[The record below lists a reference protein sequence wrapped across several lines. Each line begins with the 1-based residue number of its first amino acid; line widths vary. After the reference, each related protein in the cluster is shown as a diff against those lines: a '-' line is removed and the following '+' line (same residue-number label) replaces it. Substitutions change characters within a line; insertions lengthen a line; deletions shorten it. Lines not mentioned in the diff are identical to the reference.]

1 MPTATVQHRITQ
13 LLLSSEHHA
22 AAYIVDHGSRAGAEA
37 IASDLV
43 PVGRTVTTHD
53 RALAEIVRAWG
64 AGHDALVAHA
74 LAAWD
79 RADCADCA
87 HRVMQ
92 GLPACRDHGVQ
103 VAA

>member
-1 MPTATVQHRITQ
+1 MPTVQHRITQ
-13 LLLSSEHHA
+13 LLLSVDHHA
-22 AAYIVDHGSRAGAEA
+22 AAFIVDRGLRAGAEA
-37 IASDLV
+37 IAMDTV

-64 AGHDALVAHA
+64 AGHDGLVAEA

-92 GLPACRDHGVQ
+92 GLPACRDHLAQ
-103 VAA
+103 EAA